1 MTRNR
6 VRSGDETLGAVDT
19 LNFLI
24 GDERKERD
32 RAAKTRAPFLKVWAL
47 SQVCRRRGRS
57 LRGGRM
63 EDGGC

>member
-32 RAAKTRAPFLKVWAL
+32 RAEIGRAHV
-47 SQVCRRRGRS
+47 
-57 LRGGRM
+57 
-63 EDGGC
+63 